1 MAVGLQAQALERSS
15 EPSMSIARRMVI
27 DVPGL
32 AALLHALGGGGR
44 EVIGPTVRDG
54 VIVYDT
60 IASIDDLPRGV
71 EDDQD
76 CGRYR
81 LGRRADDAF
90 FAHVVGPHSW
100 KRYLHPPAVTLFRS
114 RRGPDG
120 LTFSGDDE
128 PVPSRAFFG
137 VRPCE
142 LAAIAVQD
150 RVLLGGGHVDTVYAA
165 RRERCLLVA
174 VSCTRPG
181 GTCFCASLGTGP
193 AARAGFDLALT
204 EMLDPVHRFL
214 VEVGTERG
222 EAVMRTVP
230 HRPPDAQ
237 DLAQAEELATS
248 AAQAM
253 GRGLEMNGL
262 KELLYAR
269 SEDARWEEIG
279 RRCLACA
286 NCTLVCPTCFCT
298 TVEDVTDLAGGAER
312 RRRWDSC
319 FTLDFSY
326 VHGGSVRTSPGARY
340 RQWITHK
347 LASWQDQFGTPGCV
361 GCGRCITWC
370 PVGIDI
376 TAEAR
381 ALRAGEAPKEVTP

>member
-1 MAVGLQAQALERSS
+1 
-15 EPSMSIARRMVI
+15 MSVAKRLVI

-32 AALLHALGGGGR
+32 AALLEALRAGGW
-44 EVIGPTVRDG
+44 EVLGPTARDG
-54 VIVYDT
+54 VVVYDT
-60 IASIDDLPRGV
+60 IASIDDLPRGL
-71 EDDQD
+71 EDHQD
-76 CGRYR
+76 RGRYR
-81 LGRRADDAF
+81 LGHRADAAF

-100 KRYLHPPAVTLFRS
+100 KRYLHPPVVTLFRA

-120 LTFSGDDE
+120 LAFADDDE
-128 PVPSRAFFG
+128 PAPRRAFFG

-150 RVLLGGGHVDTVYAA
+150 RVLLGGGHVDAVYAA

-174 VSCTRPG
+174 VNCTRPG

-193 AARAGFDLALT
+193 SVSAGFDLALT
-204 EMLDPVHRFL
+204 EMLEPMHRFV
-214 VEVGTERG
+214 VEVGSPRG
-222 EAVMRTVP
+222 EALVREVP
-230 HRPPDAQ
+230 HRPAEAQ
-237 DLAQAEELATS
+237 ELAQAEALLSSATG
-248 AAQAM
+248 QM
-253 GRGLEMNGL
+253 GRGLETQGL
-262 KELLYAR
+262 KELLYER
-269 SEDARWEEIG
+269 CEDPYWDDVG
-279 RRCLACA
+279 RRCLACG

-312 RRRWDSC
+312 RRKWDSC

-326 VHGGSVRTSPGARY
+326 VHGGSVRTSAGARY
-340 RQWITHK
+340 RQWLTHK

-381 ALRAGEAPKEVTP
+381 ALRAHEAPKGVIP